1 MNKIKLNYQAVIFS
15 LFLAIS
21 LLVTTHPVLARAN
34 VDYWYIKDFK
44 VDIKVNQDAS
54 LDITEK
60 ILADCGTA
68 LDKHGIF
75 RVLPKNYQTLDGNF
89 ILPLELISIKNE
101 AGEAMPYSVI
111 DDAKTVT
118 YKIGSADK
126 TVQGENFYEIKYRY
140 KNAIR
145 TERPEFDEF
154 YWNVLGNFW
163 DLDID
168 QFSAQ
173 INFPPEINSGNTEL
187 NYYAGDLGSQEESDL
202 AAHRWL
208 APNVLEITSLR
219 PALVGEGIT
228 VSATFPKNLVTPYQ
242 LTFEDQY
249 GVTKEKMISNI
260 ILLLAII
267 LATFIIC
274 LKLWKKYGR
283 DPHFSKTIIPE
294 FEIPENLSP
303 IEMGGIMRKGGFS
316 NNFITATIIHLAASG
331 YLKIENATE
340 KIAFIT
346 ITDFKL
352 IRTEKAVTDSLYAVE
367 ALVLKKLFNGKSAVK
382 LTDLKT
388 VFYKYL
394 AEISDKLL
402 TDLDSRQLVD
412 KRGSQYHVC
421 MIIVGP
427 IMMFIGFQLAVFGSW
442 AMAGI
447 SISGLIVLLF
457 GFFMSRLTLT
467 GAELNWRINGFK
479 LYMNTAEKYRSR
491 FQEQEGLIE
500 KLLPYAILFGITK
513 KWLKKMKDIY
523 GEEYFANYH
532 PAFMAGTLAIS
543 NFDSFM
549 SSVNEISSSISSNVS
564 PSSSGS
570 GGGGSSGGGGGGGG
584 GGGW

>member
-1 MNKIKLNYQAVIFS
+1 MNKIKLNYQAVIIS
-15 LFLAIS
+15 LFLTLLS
-21 LLVTTHPVLARAN
+21 LVVASPTNARED

-44 VDIKVNQDAS
+44 VDIMVGKDAS

-75 RVLPKNYQTLDGNF
+75 RVLPKNYQTLDGTF
-89 ILPLELISIKNE
+89 ILPLELTSIKNE
-101 AGEAMPYSVI
+101 AGEDIPYSVI
-111 DDAKTVT
+111 DEAETVT

-173 INFPPEINSGNTEL
+173 INFPSEINKGNTEV
-187 NYYAGDLGSQEESDL
+187 NYYAGDLGEETGSDL
-202 AAHRWL
+202 AAYRWTSS
-208 APNVLEITSLR
+208 NILEVHSLR

-228 VSATFPKNLVTPYQ
+228 ISVTFPKNIITPYQ

-249 GVTKEKMISNI
+249 GITRGKMIFNV
-260 ILLLAII
+260 ILLFSLVLI
-267 LATFIIC
+267 TFIIC

-283 DPHFSKTIIPE
+283 DPRFSKTIIPE

-303 IEMGGIMRKGGFS
+303 LEMGGIMKKGGFS
-316 NNFITATIIHLAASG
+316 NNFVTATIIHLAAMG
-331 YLKIENATE
+331 YLKIESANE

-352 IRTEKAVTDSLYAVE
+352 IRTEKVVPDTLYPVE
-367 ALVLKKLFNGKSAVK
+367 VLVLKKLFNGKSEVK

-402 TDLDSRQLVD
+402 TDLDSRKLVD
-412 KRGSQYHVC
+412 KRGSQYHVG

-427 IMMFIGFQLAVFGSW
+427 IVAFVGFQLAIFGSW
-442 AMAGI
+442 VMAGL
-447 SISGLIVLLF
+447 SLSGLIILLF
-457 GFFMSRLTLT
+457 GFFMSRLTIK
-467 GAELNWRINGFK
+467 GAELNWRIKGFK

-491 FQEQEGLIE
+491 FQEQEGSIE